1 LKVATSASVRAARE
15 QCDQDGQVPRRE
27 QQLFGLGS
35 SRLGR
40 TRDEAQAMTLH
51 KIAQVL
57 DTDSGEIHDLCMS
70 EYFLASSH
78 GNHGFV
84 SP

>member
-1 LKVATSASVRAARE
+1 
-15 QCDQDGQVPRRE
+15 
-27 QQLFGLGS
+27 LFGLG

-51 KIAQVL
+51 KIVQVL
-57 DTDSGEIHDLCMS
+57 DADSGEIHDLRMS
-70 EYFLASSH
+70 EYSLASSY